1 MTRENKLA
9 LVVGFAL
16 IVFVGVLV
24 SDHFSAARLD
34 EPADLML
41 GQSSPLNSAQSDQN
55 LIDLQVSESASDEQ
69 VPVSRPALVPTQYL
83 ATYGAANEEPK
94 PSEVQTIR
102 LPDLQAL
109 PLASPKRDAAEI
121 ASHHVRFV
129 EVRAGESLS
138 SICGREYGDQS
149 LASALANYNG
159 IADPDLVRQGR
170 RLRVPDPIVLGARP
184 AKPRPTASNPRYAS
198 YTVKPGESLSEIASR
213 LLKSARRWRE
223 LYDLNRDVI
232 RDPDSVEAGTT
243 IKVPVTGSG

>member
-24 SDHFSAARLD
+24 SDHFSAARLN
-34 EPADLML
+34 EPADLTL
-41 GQSSPLNSAQSDQN
+41 GQSSSGNAAQNDQT
-55 LIDLQVSESASDEQ
+55 LIDLQVSEPASEDQ
-69 VPVSRPALVPTQYL
+69 VRAGRPALVPTQYL
-83 ATYGAANEEPK
+83 ATHGAANEQPK
-94 PSEVQTIR
+94 PNEVQTIR
-102 LPDLQAL
+102 LPDLQAP
-109 PLASPKRDAAEI
+109 PLASPKRNAAEI
-121 ASHHVRFV
+121 ADHHVRFV

-138 SICGREYGDQS
+138 SICAREYGDQS

-159 IADPDLVRQGR
+159 IADPDLVQQGR

-184 AKPRPTASNPRYAS
+184 AKPRPTASDPRYAS

>member
-1 MTRENKLA
+1 MSKENKLA

-24 SDHFSAARLD
+24 SDHFSAARLN
-34 EPADLML
+34 EPADLTL

-55 LIDLQVSESASDEQ
+55 LIDLQVSEPAYDDQ
-69 VPVSRPALVPTQYL
+69 VPVGRPALVPTQYL
-83 ATYGAANEEPK
+83 ATHGAANEEPEPNK
-94 PSEVQTIR
+94 VLTIR
-102 LPDLQAL
+102 LPDLQAP
-109 PLASPKRDAAEI
+109 PLASPKRNAAEI
-121 ASHHVRFV
+121 ADHHVRFV

-138 SICGREYGDQS
+138 SICEREYCDQS

-170 RLRVPDPIVLGARP
+170 RLRVPDPIVLGTRP
-184 AKPRPTASNPRYAS
+184 AKPRPTTTDPRYAS

-232 RDPDSVEAGTT
+232 RDPDSVKAGTT

>member
-24 SDHFSAARLD
+24 SDHFSAARLN
-34 EPADLML
+34 EPADLTL
-41 GQSSPLNSAQSDQN
+41 GQSSSGNSAQNDQT
-55 LIDLQVSESASDEQ
+55 LIDLQVSEPASDDQ
-69 VPVSRPALVPTQYL
+69 VRARRPALVPTQYL
-83 ATYGAANEEPK
+83 ATHGAANEQPK
-94 PSEVQTIR
+94 PNEVQTIR
-102 LPDLQAL
+102 LPDLQAP
-109 PLASPKRDAAEI
+109 PLASPKRNAAE
-121 ASHHVRFV
+121 SVDHHVRFV
-129 EVRAGESLS
+129 EIRAGESLS

-159 IADPDLVRQGR
+159 IADPDLVQQGR

-184 AKPRPTASNPRYAS
+184 AKSRPTATDPRYAS
-198 YTVKPGESLSEIASR
+198 YTVMPGESLSEIASR
-213 LLKSARRWRE
+213 LLRSARRWPE

>member
-24 SDHFSAARLD
+24 SDHFSAARLN
-34 EPADLML
+34 EPADLTL
-41 GQSSPLNSAQSDQN
+41 GQGSSGTAAQNDQA
-55 LIDLQVSESASDEQ
+55 LIDLQVSEPASDDQ
-69 VPVSRPALVPTQYL
+69 GGARRPALVPTQYL
-83 ATYGAANEEPK
+83 ANHGAANEQPK
-94 PSEVQTIR
+94 PNEVQTIR
-102 LPDLQAL
+102 LPDLQAP
-109 PLASPKRDAAEI
+109 PLASRKRNAADI
-121 ASHHVRFV
+121 ADHHVRFV

-138 SICGREYGDQS
+138 GICEREYGDQS
-149 LASALANYNG
+149 LASALASYNG
-159 IADPDLVRQGR
+159 IANPDLVRQGR
-170 RLRVPDPIVLGARP
+170 RLRLPDPIVLGAKP
-184 AKPRPTASNPRYAS
+184 ANSRPTATDPRYAS

>member
-24 SDHFSAARLD
+24 SDHFSAARLN
-34 EPADLML
+34 EPADLTL
-41 GQSSPLNSAQSDQN
+41 GQGSSDNTAQNDQA
-55 LIDLQVSESASDEQ
+55 LIALQVSEPAPDDR
-69 VPVSRPALVPTQYL
+69 VRAGRPALVPTQYL
-83 ATYGAANEEPK
+83 ATHGAANEQPK
-94 PSEVQTIR
+94 PNEVQTIR

-109 PLASPKRDAAEI
+109 PPASPKRNAAEI
-121 ASHHVRFV
+121 ADHHVRFV

-149 LASALANYNG
+149 LASALADYNG
-159 IADPDLVRQGR
+159 ITDPDLVQQGR
-170 RLRVPDPIVLGARP
+170 RLRLPDPIVLGAKP
-184 AKPRPTASNPRYAS
+184 AKPRPSSTEPRYAR
-198 YTVKPGESLSEIASR
+198 YTVKPGESLSEIANR
-213 LLKSARRWRE
+213 LLKSAERWRE